1 MNFRGKI
8 IKLFF
13 FIFLACIFFNS
24 HVVFAN
30 TNEKPEK
37 KILILNSYHKDVKWS
52 DDIIDGIKSS
62 LKASDIKFDLHVE
75 YMDTKN
81 FYGETYI
88 KSLYEMYKS
97 KYKTSKFDS
106 IISTDNAAFDFLRE
120 YSKDLF
126 PNTPVVFCGVNYFK
140 DSMLQ
145 NNSLFTGVVENI
157 PIKETLDLALNLNKN
172 TKNII
177 IIVSNS
183 DTGKATRN
191 ALNDILP
198 YYVKNFN
205 INFTITEKFPLVTD
219 NEELEQH
226 SKDTIALLLSGYT
239 TNYQDNIM
247 TEKDGDIILNDSP
260 IPVYVCW
267 DFLLNHGVI
276 GGKLL
281 SGKSHG
287 EVAGLLASRV
297 LMGIQPSSIPVV
309 KNSESQYIFDYK
321 QLAKYSIKST
331 SLPNNSVINNLPIKS
346 YTIPTQLIWF
356 FVILIITLLSFL
368 ILNISERREAKAA
381 LIESEDRLRTLI
393 NTFPALICLKD
404 SKGRWVET
412 NKAAIE
418 FFNLHPILW
427 KGKTDKELLELN
439 NVYIDGILKYQNF
452 DNLAYKKTKVTKH
465 TEMFKKDNEEEKIL
479 EIIKMPIIDSKNNSK
494 SLLVIGQ
501 DITGLVKAQ
510 ENKRLLNELVAYEN
524 LRTEFFANLSHE
536 LRTPLNVIL
545 SALQY
550 VELIHENYDEHQH
563 YSLDSYKKYTSI
575 MKQNS
580 YRLVRIV
587 NNLIDITKIDS
598 GYFELNL
605 ENYNIVEVIEEI
617 SLSVA
622 SYAETNGLSILFDT
636 DVEEKI
642 IACDANIIE
651 RIMLNL
657 ISNAIKFTDSGG
669 QISINVYDLSDAIQ
683 ISIKDTGIGI
693 AEDKQA
699 SIFERFVQVDKSLSR
714 NREGSGIGL
723 SLVKSLVE
731 LHGGTIEL
739 VSGLNKGSNFI
750 ISLPVYVIPN
760 KDIKLYSDTVNHLSS
775 EEKINIEF
783 SDIY

>member
-8 IKLFF
+8 IKHFF
-13 FIFLACIFFNS
+13 FIFLVYFFFNS
-24 HVVFAN
+24 HIAFAN
-30 TNEKPEK
+30 TTEEPEK

-52 DDIIDGIKSS
+52 DDIIAGIKSS
-62 LKASDIKFDLHVE
+62 LKASDIKFDIHVE
-75 YMDTKN
+75 YMDTKK
-81 FYGETYI
+81 FYGENYI
-88 KSLYEMYKS
+88 KSLYEMYKN
-97 KYKTSKFDS
+97 KYKNSKFDS
-106 IISTDNAAFDFLRE
+106 IISIDNAAFDFLRE
-120 YSKDLF
+120 YSKELF
-126 PNTPVVFCGVNYFK
+126 PNTPMVFCGVNYFK
-140 DSMLQ
+140 DSMLES
-145 NNSLFTGVVENI
+145 NSLFTGVVENI
-157 PIKETLDLALNLNKN
+157 PIKETLDLALNLHKN
-172 TKNII
+172 TKNVI

-183 DTGKATRN
+183 VTGKATKN
-191 ALNDILP
+191 ALNEIIP
-198 YYVKNFN
+198 YYVKAFN
-205 INFTITEKFPLVTD
+205 INFTITENFNLVND
-219 NEELEQH
+219 KEELKQH

-239 TNYQDNIM
+239 TDYQDNIM
-247 TEKDGDIILNDSP
+247 TERDGDIILNDVP
-260 IPVYVCW
+260 IPVYATW

-276 GGKLL
+276 GGKIL

-287 EVAGLLASRV
+287 EVVGLLTSRV
-297 LMGIQPSSIPVV
+297 LMGINPSNIPVV
-309 KNSESQYIFDYK
+309 KNSESQYVFDYK
-321 QLAKYSIKST
+321 QLLKYSIKSAY
-331 SLPNNSVINNLPIKS
+331 LPKNSIINNLPIKS

-368 ILNISERREAKAA
+368 ILNISERRDAKAA
-381 LIESEDRLRTLI
+381 LIESEERLRTLI

-418 FFNLHPILW
+418 FFNLDPVLW

-439 NVYIDGILKYQNF
+439 DVYIEGILKYQNF
-452 DNLAYKKTKVTKH
+452 DNLALKKAQVTKH
-465 TEMFKKDNEEEKIL
+465 TEVFKKDTEEEKIL
-479 EIIKMPIIDSKNNSK
+479 EIIKMPIIDANNNSN
-494 SLLVIGQ
+494 SLVVIGQ
-501 DITGLVKAQ
+501 DITSLVKAQ

-550 VELIHENYDEHQH
+550 IELIHANYNEHQH
-563 YSLDSYKKYTSI
+563 NNFESYSKYTSI
-575 MKQNS
+575 MKQNC

-598 GYFELNL
+598 GYFELEL

-622 SYAETNGLSILFDT
+622 SYAETNGLSLIFDT

-642 IACDANIIE
+642 IACDANMIE
-651 RIMLNL
+651 RIILNL

-669 QISINVYDLSDAIQ
+669 QISINVYDLSDTIQ
-683 ISIKDTGIGI
+683 ISVKDTGIGI

-699 SIFERFVQVDKSLSR
+699 SIFERFIQVDKSLSR

-731 LHGGTIEL
+731 LHGGTIKLISE
-739 VSGLNKGSNFI
+739 LNKGSSFI
-750 ISLPVYVIPN
+750 ISLPVYVIPD
-760 KDIKLYSDTVNHLSS
+760 KEIKLYSDTVNHLSS

>member
-1 MNFRGKI
+1 MNFNGKI

-13 FIFLACIFFNS
+13 FIFLLYFFFNS

-30 TNEKPEK
+30 TTEEPEK

-52 DDIIDGIKSS
+52 DDIVEGIKSS
-62 LKASDIKFDLHVE
+62 LKASDIKFDVLIE
-75 YMDTKN
+75 YMDTKK
-81 FYGETYI
+81 FFGENYI
-88 KSLYEMYKS
+88 KSLYEMYKG
-97 KYKTSKFDS
+97 KYKNSKFDT
-106 IISTDNAAFDFLRE
+106 IISIDNAAFDFLRE

-140 DSMLQ
+140 DSMLE

-157 PIKETLDLALNLNKN
+157 PIKDTLDIALKLHPS
-172 TKNII
+172 TKNVI

-183 DTGKATRN
+183 ATGKATRN
-191 ALNDILP
+191 ALNEILP
-198 YYVKNFN
+198 YYVKVFN
-205 INFTITEKFPLVTD
+205 IPFTITENFNLVND
-219 NEELEQH
+219 KEYLKQH

-239 TNYQDNIM
+239 TDYQANIM
-247 TEKDGDIILNDSP
+247 TESDGDIILTDIP
-260 IPVYVCW
+260 IPVYAVW

-287 EVAGLLASRV
+287 EVAGLLASKT
-297 LMGIQPSSIPVV
+297 LMGIKPSHIPVV
-309 KNSESQYIFDYK
+309 KNSDSQYVFDYR
-321 QLAKYSIKST
+321 QLQKYSIKST
-331 SLPNNSVINNLPIKS
+331 FLPSDSIINNLPIKS
-346 YTIPTQLIWF
+346 YNIPTQLIWF
-356 FVILIITLLSFL
+356 FAILIITLLSFL

-381 LIESEDRLRTLI
+381 LIESEERLRTLI

-404 SKGRWVET
+404 SKGRWLET

-418 FFNLHPILW
+418 FFNLDPRLW

-439 NVYIDGILKYQNF
+439 NVYIEGILKYQNF
-452 DNLAYKKTKVTKH
+452 DNLAFKKTQVTKH
-465 TEMFKKDNEEEKIL
+465 TEVFKKDNEEEKIL
-479 EIIKMPIIDSKNNSK
+479 EIIKMPIIDSKNNGN
-494 SLLVIGQ
+494 SLVIIGQ
-501 DITGLVKAQ
+501 DITSLVKAQ

-550 VELIHENYDEHQH
+550 VELIDANYNEHQH
-563 YSLDSYKKYTSI
+563 NNLESYGKYTSI
-575 MKQNS
+575 MKQNC

-598 GYFELNL
+598 GYFELDL
-605 ENYNIVEVIEEI
+605 ENYNIIEVIEEI

-622 SYAETNGLSILFDT
+622 SYAETNGLSLIFDT

-651 RIMLNL
+651 RIILNL

-669 QISINVYDLSDAIQ
+669 QILINVYDLSDTIQ
-683 ISIKDTGIGI
+683 ISVKDTGIGI
-693 AEDKQA
+693 EEDKQS

-739 VSGLNKGSNFI
+739 ISEFNKGSNFI
-750 ISLPVYVIPN
+750 ISLPVYIIPD
-760 KDIKLYSDTVNHLSS
+760 KEIKLYSDTVNHLSS